1 MTERWTRARALQCQ
15 TPSGGSP
22 DFYGPAIPTGPAPL
36 LASRSSRLAG
46 VIFRVSAPPARRVKL
61 LDSLSA
67 CLLAT
72 VRRSRVQHAM
82 PERQTRAGTRR

>member
-1 MTERWTRARALQCQ
+1 MRDTSRVEAPTL
-15 TPSGGSP
+15 
-22 DFYGPAIPTGPAPL
+22 YGPAIPTGPARCWLRGPAGL
-36 LASRSSRLAG
+36 VG

-67 CLLAT
+67 WLLAA

-82 PERQTRAGTRR
+82 PERQTRAGTRH

>member
-1 MTERWTRARALQCQ
+1 MEAPTFTAWCVRQAWPRCWLR
-15 TPSGGSP
+15 
-22 DFYGPAIPTGPAPL
+22 GPAGL
-36 LASRSSRLAG
+36 VG

-67 CLLAT
+67 WLLAA

-82 PERQTRAGTRR
+82 PERQTRAGTRH

>member
-1 MTERWTRARALQCQ
+1 MARL
-15 TPSGGSP
+15 T
-22 DFYGPAIPTGPAPL
+22 FT
-36 LASRSSRLAG
+36 AG
-46 VIFRVSAPPARRVKL
+46 LGWMNYRVSAPPARRVKL

-67 CLLAT
+67 WLLAT

>member
-1 MTERWTRARALQCQ
+1 MVDTR
-15 TPSGGSP
+15 
-22 DFYGPAIPTGPAPL
+22 
-36 LASRSSRLAG
+36 RLAG
-46 VIFRVSAPPARRVKL
+46 SARCPDMLGPLFSSWLGWMVFRVSAPPARRVKL

-67 CLLAT
+67 WLLAA